1 MSRNKLPVHE
11 FSPTIRSEN
20 SADMGPI
27 RKLLTGC
34 FPSPLEARL
43 VDLLRENDRL
53 SVSLVAEFRGEIL
66 GYVAFS
72 PVTTESGQ
80 VGCGLAPLAV
90 SPEYRRRG
98 IGELLVRA
106 GLAAAADIGFGWAV
120 VLGEPHYYG
129 KFGFRPAQSFGL
141 LDEYGGGDAFQAQE
155 LSSGRLSLAAGLVK
169 YGPEFA
175 MFS

>member
-20 SADMGPI
+20 SADVGPI

-53 SVSLVAEFRGEIL
+53 SVSLVAEFRGKIL

-90 SPEYRRRG
+90 APDYRRQG
-98 IGELLVRA
+98 LGEKLVRA
-106 GLAAAADIGFGWAV
+106 GLAAAANAGFGWAV
-120 VLGEPHYYG
+120 VLGEPQYYG
-129 KFGFRPAQSFGL
+129 KFGFRPANSFGL
-141 LDEYGGGDAFQAQE
+141 FDEYGGGDAFQVKE
-155 LSSGRLSLAAGLVK
+155 LSLERLPLATGLVK